1 MRIGECEVKNKRK
14 LFYVSAATA
23 VVSAALAG
31 GVSAQTSFPDVTP
44 KNSHYEAITAL
55 AEQGVVSSYFG
66 NEFWPNAPVTRG
78 QAAEMIVKAFNLAS
92 LDPKP
97 HNFSDVGDF
106 DETAPYIAT
115 LKNLGIVNGYPD
127 GTFGVDKEISRAQ
140 MAKMIALAIDLQPKG
155 KHPFTD
161 TYKDEATD
169 KYIAALYEKK
179 ITVGTSPTKFSP
191 RKHVTRAQMASFLY
205 RAQVHAP
212 DNPYTLSVLHT
223 NDIHSRAETYPKI
236 FSALFETRNARP
248 NSLLLDA
255 GDALTGTLYF
265 NEFLGE
271 VESRFMSAFNY
282 DAMTFG
288 NHEFDLGSSPEGH
301 LKLKE
306 YVAESSHPFVSANVN
321 FDKDPLFKGIY
332 NNIYTNKPEEGKIYA
347 GIMKDVGGEKIGIFG
362 LTTEETVGISSPGS
376 ITFDNYI
383 KKAEEA
389 VDAFEKQGINK
400 IIALTHLGYDDN
412 PVVDND
418 LMLAKSVEGIDII
431 VGGHS
436 HTQLDEPVK
445 ITSTATGEAKDPT
458 LIVQAYQYGDYLG
471 TLDVQFNDEGVVLEH
486 RGSLV
491 KIADFPAH
499 PLITD
504 VLEEYKDRIDAV
516 GKEEIGLSLEN
527 ALPNPRSSEDNPT
540 APSVRSTET
549 ILGNLITDGMLNK
562 AKNYST
568 EPVIMAVQNGGGIRA
583 AIDAGPV
590 TVGEVI
596 TVLPFGNTL
605 ATMKL
610 TGAEVKE
617 MFERSVRSA
626 PREDGAFLHVSG
638 AKVTYD
644 SSKAAGERVVSIQ
657 YINDAGEYVDID
669 PAASYVVA
677 TNAFTAK
684 GGDNFDVLE
693 KVYKEGRVTDLGLS
707 DWENF
712 AEHLKSLTTVPSEV
726 EGRIIDVK
734 AGS

>member
-1 MRIGECEVKNKRK
+1 MINKRK
-14 LFYVSAATA
+14 LFYATA
-23 VVSAALAG
+23 STAVISAALAG
-31 GVSAQTSFPDVTP
+31 AASANVSFPDVTP
-44 KNSHYEAITAL
+44 KNSHYEAIMSL
-55 AEQGVVSSYFG
+55 AQQGVVTSIIDDQ
-66 NEFWPNAPVTRG
+66 FWPNNEVTRG
-78 QAAEMIVKAFNLAS
+78 QAAVMIVKAFNLGV

-97 HNFSDVGDF
+97 HNFSDIVEF
-106 DETAPYIAT
+106 DDYGPYVAT
-115 LKNLGIVNGYPD
+115 LKELGIVKGYAD
-127 GTFGVDKEISRAQ
+127 GTFGVDNPISRAQ
-140 MAKMIALAIDLQPKG
+140 MAKMIALAIDLKPSG

-169 KYIAALYEKK
+169 RYIAALYEKK

-223 NDIHSRAETYPKI
+223 NDVHSRAEVYPKL
-236 FSALFETRNARP
+236 FTALLETRNTRP

-265 NEFLGE
+265 NEFQGE
-271 VESRFMSAFNY
+271 VEQRFMSGFNY

-301 LKLKE
+301 QKLKE
-306 YVAESSHPFVSANVN
+306 FVEGAEFPFVSTNVN
-321 FDKDPLFKGIY
+321 FNKDPLFKGIFQ
-332 NNIYTNKPEEGKIYA
+332 NTFTDKPKDGNIYA
-347 GIMKDVGGEKIGIFG
+347 GIVKELGGEKVGIFG
-362 LTTEETVGISSPGS
+362 LTTEETTSISSPGS
-376 ITFDNYI
+376 ITFENYI
-383 KKAEEA
+383 TKAEEA
-389 VDAFEKQGINK
+389 VEEFEKRGINK
-400 IIALTHLGYDDN
+400 VIALTHIGYDDN
-412 PVVDND
+412 PAIDND

-436 HTQLDEPVK
+436 HTRLDEPVK
-445 ITSTATGEAKDPT
+445 ITTGTTGTEKDPT
-458 LIVQAYQYGDYLG
+458 LIVQAYQYGEFLG
-471 TLDVQFNDEGVVLEH
+471 TLDVQFNNEGVIVNH
-486 RGSLV
+486 RGSLLKV
-491 KIADFPAH
+491 ADFAAQEDFQ
-499 PLITD
+499 D
-504 VLEEYKDRIDAV
+504 VLVKEYKSKVDAV
-516 GKEEIGLSLEN
+516 GKKEIGLSLEA
-527 ALPNPRSSEDNPT
+527 ALPNPRSTEADPT

-562 AKNYST
+562 AKQYSS

-610 TGAEVKE
+610 TGAEIKE
-617 MFERSVRSA
+617 MFERSVLSA

-638 AKVTYD
+638 AKVKYD

-657 YINDAGEYVDID
+657 YQNDTGEYVNID
-669 PAASYVVA
+669 PASTYVVA

-684 GGDNFDVLE
+684 GGDNFKVLE
-693 KVYKEGRVTDLGLS
+693 KAYQEGRVTDLGLS

-712 AEHLKSLTTVPSEV
+712 AEHLKSLKTVPSAT
-726 EGRIIDVK
+726 EGRIVDLK
-734 AGS
+734 Q